1 MLGFSYEMLISNKD
15 VSTNEASD
23 FCNRRIRRLS
33 DIDESK
39 EASSESDLLLMKYDL
54 DKSNRDSGQSSGY
67 FEWSSSSSIQQSE
80 YYFPPPSPYKVSCII
95 GGSGLIH

>member
-80 YYFPPPSPYKVSCII
+80 YSLALVFKVYPKVFTCF
-95 GGSGLIH
+95 LCLLL